1 MSTLGVAAP
10 PRPAGV
16 RLLRRRLLD
25 RVMSALLLIVTVLLL
40 LLLAVIV
47 GYIVVRGAS
56 AINFDFFVQLPKPVG
71 AVGGGVA
78 NALLGTVELILL
90 ASCLG
95 VPIGILGGVY
105 LAEFGDNPVA
115 DLVSFMADVLAGIP
129 SIVIGIFAYAVVV
142 IPMHRFS
149 ALAGGFAL
157 GILMVPIIMRTS
169 VGILRLVPATLRE
182 ASLALGASERATIL
196 RVVLPAATG
205 GIVTGVMLAI
215 ARVAGETAPLLFTAF
230 GNEYWQFSVDKAT
243 AALPLQIFQYAI
255 SPYADWQAKAWA
267 GSLVLIVLVVL
278 TSLMARLATRNASV
292 GLGRQR

>member
-129 SIVIGIFAYAVVV
+129 SIIIGIFAYAVVV